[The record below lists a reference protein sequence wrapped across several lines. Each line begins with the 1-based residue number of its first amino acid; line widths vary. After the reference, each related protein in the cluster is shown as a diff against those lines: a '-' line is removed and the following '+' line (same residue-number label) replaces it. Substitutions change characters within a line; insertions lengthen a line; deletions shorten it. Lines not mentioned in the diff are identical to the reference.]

1 MKLGIIGTG
10 WIVKDFLPELSKME
24 GLEIVS
30 IMGSPQ
36 GFEKAQVLS
45 EQYKIPNAVHDL
57 DELCASGID
66 TVYVAVPNNLHFMY
80 CRKALEKG
88 MNVIVE
94 KPMTDNAGEAENLAV
109 LARKKKLFLFEAI
122 TTAYMT
128 GHQKIRE
135 WIPLIGEVKLVQSRF
150 CQYSSRYD
158 NFKKG
163 IIAPAFDPKKSGG
176 ALMDLNLY
184 NIHYVMGIFGRP
196 ESISYYPNM

>member
-10 WIVKDFLPELSKME
+10 WIVKDFLPELTNME

-128 GHQKIRE
+128 GYQKIGQAGPE
-135 WIPLIGEVKLVQSRF
+135 PFLPVFQPLRQFQKGHYRAGFRSEEVRR
-150 CQYSSRYD
+150 CAD
-158 NFKKG
+158 G
-163 IIAPAFDPKKSGG
+163 P
-176 ALMDLNLY
+176 
-184 NIHYVMGIFGRP
+184 
-196 ESISYYPNM
+196 